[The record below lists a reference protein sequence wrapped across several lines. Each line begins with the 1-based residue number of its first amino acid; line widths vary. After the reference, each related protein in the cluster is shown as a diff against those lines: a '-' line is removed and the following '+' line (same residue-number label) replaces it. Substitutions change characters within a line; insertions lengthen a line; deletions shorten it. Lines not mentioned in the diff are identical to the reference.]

1 MVNITAVVNI
11 NDRRIEE
18 SIKPKNEVNDILH
31 DKTTDL
37 KVEK

>member
-18 SIKPKNEVNDILH
+18 SIKLKNEVNDILH